1 MVRFLDFLLSRSE
14 LQASHPECLRRSLVF
29 SFLLLFLLVEV
40 ELFLQP
46 PPFSLFSVSLCF
58 DSELASSC
66 PDSGDVV
73 EFLSISAADDAG
85 KTRETVVFLHS
96 GPENLKKVL
105 AKKLVK
111 SNKSIFFF
119 VKLHFWQ
126 F

>member
-40 ELFLQP
+40 ELFLQ

-96 GPENLKKVL
+96 GPENLKKVR
-105 AKKLVK
+105 AKKIVK
-111 SNKSIFFF
+111 SNKSTFFY
-119 VKLHFWQ
+119 VKLRFWQ